1 MRGVLQE
8 KAKKSPVKGHNY
20 EFLPPFFQTL
30 GYLEYFNPL
39 NGMRFWKFYIN
50 RKSDISFL
58 KKDTVVLVV
67 STRSKGLK

>member
-30 GYLEYFNPL
+30 GYLEYFNSL
-39 NGMRFWKFYIN
+39 NGMRF
-50 RKSDISFL
+50 
-58 KKDTVVLVV
+58 
-67 STRSKGLK
+67 